1 MSDYICGI
9 KYFGDS
15 IIVSENPIGS
25 DLSSYD
31 YICTVSEIE
40 DINDNK
46 SYDVSIVN
54 KENAQGMPVG
64 KWKIKKAKIYKDW
77 GRSISYLIMEDEQGI
92 ETSLIKACQKDAG
105 TRTSVMVSLSFL
117 TRAIFTKA
125 QEIVREYPNATLYNT
140 LQNLE
145 KNKNEVERIISLYK
159 SKENKSDEDYMK
171 LLEDTTSLCVEYVKM
186 FNKTITL
193 LKTENNPKYK
203 ELSMTITSE
212 CKNII
217 EDLKDC
223 QI

>member
-1 MSDYICGI
+1 MSDSIFGI

-25 DLSSYD
+25 DLLSFD
-31 YICTVSEIE
+31 YICTVSEVE
-40 DINDNK
+40 DRNDNRT
-46 SYDVSIVN
+46 YDVSIVN
-54 KENAQGMPVG
+54 KDNESGMPVG
-64 KWKIKKAKIYKDW
+64 KWRIKKAKISKDW
-77 GRSISYLIMEDEQGI
+77 GRSFSYLIMEDELGA
-92 ETSLIKACQKDAG
+92 ETSSICACEMDGG
-105 TRTSVMVSLSFL
+105 TKSRETVSLSFL

-125 QEIVREYPNATLYNT
+125 QEIVREYPNATIYNT